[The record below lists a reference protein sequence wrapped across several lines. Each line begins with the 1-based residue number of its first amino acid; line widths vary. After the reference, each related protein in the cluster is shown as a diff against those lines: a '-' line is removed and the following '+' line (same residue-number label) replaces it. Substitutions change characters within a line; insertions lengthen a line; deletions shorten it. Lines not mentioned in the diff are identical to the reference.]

1 MDRYY
6 ACSLNKNIVQC
17 VPLSVDNVLRVHP
30 DLLYKIDYSS
40 PPMLDIF
47 ILMRMFGRPV
57 QVVRERHP

>member
-17 VPLSVDNVLRVHP
+17 VPLSFDNVLRTHP
-30 DLLYKIDYSS
+30 DLLYKIDYEM
-40 PPMLDIF
+40 PRVLDIF

-57 QVVRERHP
+57 QVVRGHGP